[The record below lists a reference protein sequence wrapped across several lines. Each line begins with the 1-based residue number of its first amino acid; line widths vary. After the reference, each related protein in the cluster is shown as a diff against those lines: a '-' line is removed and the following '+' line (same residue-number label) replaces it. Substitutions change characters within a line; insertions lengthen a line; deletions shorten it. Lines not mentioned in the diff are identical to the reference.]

1 MKSYKLGEIAS
12 FFQGKQVD
20 LENQFL
26 NKDENH
32 NVRFVRIVDYTNSDE
47 PIRYIENLGE
57 KYFAREG
64 DLVMIRYGSQT
75 AGKVVMGKSG
85 IIANNMFK
93 INLDNTVANNEFM
106 YYYLS
111 QPHIFD
117 YLRRAQSSSTM
128 PAINFGMLNNF
139 EVIIPNIDIQEKIV
153 SILKKLDDRIK
164 INIQIND
171 NLQKL
176 INNLYIKYFVNFE
189 EYTGE
194 YKDTDL
200 GMIPESFN
208 VDTLGNVITFSNGY
222 GWNSKDMLDTNSEN
236 TYKVFKMGNINI
248 GGGINKAKTK
258 SWIDKEKAN
267 NLEQYISKKGDILMC
282 MTDMKNSG
290 NPLLGH
296 TALIDKDDE
305 FVINQRVGIIRCDKN
320 LGYSYVYTMSNL
332 KHFIND
338 IRSRANSGVQVNLTT
353 KGICDTS
360 VLVPDDNTLNKF
372 QQVAEPLYEK
382 IFNNNNENETLEQLR
397 ETLLPKLMN
406 GEIDLDKIEI

>member
-57 KYFAREG
+57 KYYARKG

-139 EVIIPNIDIQEKIV
+139 EVMIPNIDIQEKIV

-164 INIQIND
+164 INTQIND
-171 NLQKL
+171 NLYELGDVLYKEYYSKYENELPNGYKYLNLNEVSVNFDSKRKPMSSREREQHKGIYTYYGATSIIDYVDDYIFDDTYL
-176 INNLYIKYFVNFE
+176 LMGEDGTVKTNEGYPVLQYIWGKSCINNHTHVLQGTIISTEHLMFALIKKNIETLITGAVQPKINQENMNKIKIIIATDDINIKFE
-189 EYTGE
+189 EQI
-194 YKDTDL
+194 KIIVDK
-200 GMIPESFN
+200 IKFN
-208 VDTLGNVITFSNGY
+208 SIENITLT
-222 GWNSKDMLDTNSEN
+222 
-236 TYKVFKMGNINI
+236 
-248 GGGINKAKTK
+248 
-258 SWIDKEKAN
+258 
-267 NLEQYISKKGDILMC
+267 
-282 MTDMKNSG
+282 
-290 NPLLGH
+290 
-296 TALIDKDDE
+296 
-305 FVINQRVGIIRCDKN
+305 
-320 LGYSYVYTMSNL
+320 
-332 KHFIND
+332 
-338 IRSRANSGVQVNLTT
+338 
-353 KGICDTS
+353 
-360 VLVPDDNTLNKF
+360 
-372 QQVAEPLYEK
+372 
-382 IFNNNNENETLEQLR
+382 QLR
-397 ETLLPKLMN
+397 NTLLPKLMN
-406 GEIDLDKIEI
+406 EKIDLNKIEV

>member
-47 PIRYIENLGE
+47 PMRYIENLGE
-57 KYFAREG
+57 KYYARKG

-139 EVIIPNIDIQEKIV
+139 EVMIPNIDIQEKIV

-164 INIQIND
+164 INTQIND
-171 NLQKL
+171 NL
-176 INNLYIKYFVNFE
+176 LY
-189 EYTGE
+189 
-194 YKDTDL
+194 
-200 GMIPESFN
+200 N
-208 VDTLGNVITFSNGY
+208 V
-222 GWNSKDMLDTNSEN
+222 
-236 TYKVFKMGNINI
+236 
-248 GGGINKAKTK
+248 A
-258 SWIDKEKAN
+258 
-267 NLEQYISKKGDILMC
+267 
-282 MTDMKNSG
+282 
-290 NPLLGH
+290 
-296 TALIDKDDE
+296 
-305 FVINQRVGIIRCDKN
+305 
-320 LGYSYVYTMSNL
+320 
-332 KHFIND
+332 
-338 IRSRANSGVQVNLTT
+338 
-353 KGICDTS
+353 
-360 VLVPDDNTLNKF
+360 
-372 QQVAEPLYEK
+372 
-382 IFNNNNENETLEQLR
+382 
-397 ETLLPKLMN
+397 
-406 GEIDLDKIEI
+406 